1 MKIQPGCGSEKKK
14 NGTSIIAEFALPD
27 NMLDHP
33 ALQAGDVDGEEGP
46 GDEDEGVDGKDA
58 GLDTP

>member
-1 MKIQPGCGSEKKK
+1 MNIQLGYGIENEKS
-14 NGTSIIAEFALPD
+14 GTSIIAEFALPD